1 MALLTDAMLHI
12 GNNSKLII
20 SVLVPVLMLH
30 GLHFLCVA
38 MNCSSYV
45 PLVSHI
51 RMLILCVSIVYC
63 TLLTTALLTC

>member
-30 GLHFLCVA
+30 GLHFLYVA
-38 MNCSSYV
+38 MTCRSYA
-45 PLVSHI
+45 PLVSQI
-51 RMLILCVSIVYC
+51 RMFILSVSIVYC